1 MRKRIITFLLAGA
14 VLFSGIPVDTALAS
28 PVQSVVSAGEGTENT
43 DQTEEMI
50 YPSGGC
56 LRPEGT
62 KVSSEEIADAF
73 PEEKEHGL
81 SSYSE
86 SYGSQQY
93 HSTWDIYSS
102 NYVYNQLSEK
112 ERQFWDALDTLCRK
126 YLNSS
131 QDAVLMRYSSGS
143 SYVLGDILI
152 GTMGM
157 SVDQAR
163 NLFFIFSYS
172 NPQYYFLDNSY
183 VYGNKYLSGKVT
195 TVFCPG
201 IYEAFAKGSAR
212 KSATAKFKAK
222 IDSMMAKVRKG
233 SSELEKAKI
242 AHDLIVEKIMYDPGF
257 QSIPMFSQPY
267 TPYHQSAYSV
277 FCDDYTVCAGYT
289 KAYEILMN
297 GVGIDALGITSSS
310 HAWNLIC
317 LNDSW
322 YCVDLTWDDMDG
334 RNNMSTQYTFFG
346 ISESRLTG
354 ELDQQRS
361 HEKEAMYT
369 GLTPKCTKD
378 LGSTKTEVGTVY
390 VPSQAAP
397 SPLISQKK
405 RSNGIAVT
413 LSSNAPGAEIYYTLD
428 GKNPSSSFTR
438 SYRYTGKFLVSSNV
452 TVKAVTVSDGM
463 WDSSIASEEVK
474 GRMCSVKFDT
484 KGGKSISSRKVW
496 PGETVKQPSN
506 PKRAKYV
513 FAGWY
518 QDSKYKKKWNFN
530 NKITKSTTIYAKWNK
545 VKVAGTSIRKL
556 KNTSGGKLSVTIKKN
571 SKAKGYQIRYSTRQ
585 DLKSSKKKETKS
597 VSKVLSGLKKG
608 NVYYVQARAY
618 QLDSAGKKVYGD
630 WSKTKKV
637 SIRK

>member
-1 MRKRIITFLLAGA
+1 MRKRILTFLLAGA
-14 VLFSGIPVDTALAS
+14 VLFSGIPMDAAQAETAQGI
-28 PVQSVVSAGEGTENT
+28 VTAGEGTET
-43 DQTEEMI
+43 AEQPEEMI
-50 YPSGGC
+50 YPLGGC
-56 LRPEGT
+56 VKPEGT
-62 KVSSEEIADAF
+62 KVTSEELAEAF
-73 PEEKEHGL
+73 PEEEEHGL
-81 SSYSE
+81 AFYSE
-86 SYGSQQY
+86 NYGSQQY
-93 HSTWDIYSS
+93 HSAWDTYSS
-102 NYVYNQLSEK
+102 NYVYNQLNDK
-112 ERQFWDALDTLCRK
+112 ERQFWDCLDDLCRK
-126 YLNSS
+126 YLNNT
-131 QDAVLMRYSSGS
+131 QDAVLMRYSTGS
-143 SYVLGDILI
+143 SYVLGDILV
-152 GTMGM
+152 GSMGM
-157 SVDQAR
+157 SVLQAK
-163 NLFFIFSYS
+163 NLFLIFSYS

-183 VYGNKYLSGKVT
+183 VYGDKYLSGKVT

-201 IYEAFAKGSAR
+201 IYESFAKGSTR
-212 KSATAKFKAK
+212 KSATTKFKAK
-222 IDSMMAKVRKG
+222 IESMTAKVRKG

-257 QSIPMFSQPY
+257 QSVPMFSQPY
-267 TPYHQSAYSV
+267 TLYHQSAYSV

-297 GVGIDALGITSSS
+297 GVGIDTLGITSSS

-346 ISESRLTG
+346 LSEASITG
-354 ELDQQRS
+354 ELDKQDS
-361 HEKEAMYT
+361 HQKEAMYT

-378 LGSTKTEVGTVY
+378 LGSTRTEVGTVY
-390 VPSQAAP
+390 VPTQTAMQP
-397 SPLISQKK
+397 VISQKK
-405 RSNGIAVT
+405 RAGGMAVT
-413 LSSNAPGAEIYYTLD
+413 LDAFAPGAEIYYTLD

-438 SYRYTGKFLVSSNV
+438 SYRYTGTFLVSSNV
-452 TVKAVTVSDGM
+452 TVKAVAVSDGM
-463 WDSSIASEEVK
+463 WDSPIASAEVK
-474 GRMCSVKFDT
+474 GRMYSVKFDT

-496 PGETVKQPSN
+496 PGETVKRPSD
-506 PKRAKYV
+506 PKRAKYM

-530 NKITKSTTIYAKWNK
+530 NKITKSTTIYAKWTK

-556 KNTSGGKLSVTIKKN
+556 KNTSGGKLSVTIKKT

-597 VSKVLSGLKKG
+597 ASKVLNGLKKG
-608 NVYYVQARAY
+608 NVYYVQVRAY